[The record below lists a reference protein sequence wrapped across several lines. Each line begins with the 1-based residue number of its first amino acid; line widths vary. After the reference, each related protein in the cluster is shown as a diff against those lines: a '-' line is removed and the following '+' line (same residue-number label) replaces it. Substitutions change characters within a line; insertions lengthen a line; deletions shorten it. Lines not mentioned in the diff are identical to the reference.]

1 MISFHT
7 WGWFSYC
14 PVQLLATIH
23 MQSFKE
29 KKQNPLLLCYF
40 LSRWDHASRTHA
52 LLHKRKR
59 AIFQMGVQDFPHLL
73 EKCIGCYRWCRHTG
87 FPSRFFQTSWSSHW
101 ISCQARQTM
110 SPLDFPAASSES
122 SGSRC
127 DHGYCYIYT
136 KQQLNSVDELRPVT
150 VCPELTAVTV
160 SRIPP
165 RPISISAG
173 FLNVINL

>member
-1 MISFHT
+1 
-7 WGWFSYC
+7 
-14 PVQLLATIH
+14 
-23 MQSFKE
+23 MQSFK
-29 KKQNPLLLCYF
+29 KRKQNPLLGYF
-40 LSRWDHASRTHA
+40 LSRWAHASRTHA
-52 LLHKRKR
+52 LLHKCKR
-59 AIFQMGVQDFPHLL
+59 AIFQMGVQGFPHLL

-136 KQQLNSVDELRPVT
+136 KQQRNSVDELRPIT
-150 VCPELTAVTV
+150 VCPEPTAVTV
-160 SRIPP
+160 SRHLQA
-165 RPISISAG
+165 SIHFSWIFKCHQFIIQHCSG
-173 FLNVINL
+173 QSNTTLHFPCWCI